1 MAQNKGQMAHSKE
14 KTDFSDLVD
23 EISTDE
29 RCLRMKQY
37 TQHGNVSTYDH
48 CMNVARTS
56 YRLGKLLR
64 LRLNE
69 KELVRG
75 AFLHDYFLYDW
86 HHHDGRWHGFT
97 HSDSAA
103 RNAAED
109 FDISPREENIIKSH
123 MWPLTLRH
131 LPRSREAAIVCIADK
146 LCSAKETLFQ
156 RGKH

>member
-1 MAQNKGQMAHSKE
+1 
-14 KTDFSDLVD
+14 
-23 EISTDE
+23 
-29 RCLRMKQY
+29 MKSF
-37 TQHGNVSTYDH
+37 TQHGMTSVFEHTISVAKYSLKMANV
-48 CMNVARTS
+48 
-56 YRLGKLLR
+56 L
-64 LRLNE
+64 E
-69 KELVRG
+69 KFGAKIDRRSLVRG
-75 AFLHDYFLYDW
+75 AILHDYFLYDW